1 MFAFRSLKSLAA
13 TTVLAGTLALGG
25 AAGVLAQDDT
35 EVSGHVHPAH
45 IHEGTCDD
53 LNPSPAAPLTDITA
67 WMNEED
73 DEDNDNNPQGVLT
86 APLMLRSETDVDMS
100 LEDILANPHS
110 INVHESAENIENY
123 IACGEIGGIV
133 VDDDG
138 DTLAIGLSSMNDS
151 GYYGVAFLEA
161 DDDQTNVKVWLA
173 EPRVEGDDATATPAS

>member
-13 TTVLAGTLALGG
+13 TTALAGTLVLGG
-25 AAGVLAQDDT
+25 AAGVLAQD
-35 EVSGHVHPAH
+35 EEAAPGPVHPAH

-53 LNPSPAAPLTDITA
+53 LNPSPAAPLSDITA
-67 WMNEED
+67 WTEED
-73 DEDNDNNPQGVLT
+73 GGEEAITPQGVLT
-86 APLMLRSETDVDMS
+86 APLMLRSETDVDLS

-138 DTLAIGLSSMNDS
+138 STLAIGLSPLNDS
-151 GYYGVAFLEA
+151 GIYGVAFLEEN
-161 DDDQTNVKVWLA
+161 DDQTNVKVWLA
-173 EPRVEGDDATATPAS
+173 EPRVEDDATATPAS